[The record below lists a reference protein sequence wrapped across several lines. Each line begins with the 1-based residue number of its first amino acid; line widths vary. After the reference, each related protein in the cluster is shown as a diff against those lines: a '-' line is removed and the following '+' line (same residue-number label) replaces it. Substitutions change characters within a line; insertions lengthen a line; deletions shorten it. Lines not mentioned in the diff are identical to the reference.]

1 MDPQQ
6 AQAMQLIQ
14 QLAAQDP
21 EIQTLQQKSQ
31 FKQAIHEHTSR
42 CWEKCNLAKEAQQ
55 SSLSSGAKSC
65 LDNCVRN
72 FFECQ
77 AQVTEFVQKRASKN

>member
-6 AQAMQLIQ
+6 AQAMQVIQ

-55 SSLSSGAKSC
+55 SSLSESLQSTPRT
-65 LDNCVRN
+65 V
-72 FFECQ
+72 
-77 AQVTEFVQKRASKN
+77 V